1 MSIVVTGSVAFDYI
15 MSFPGFFKDHIL
27 PEKIDI
33 LSVSF
38 LVDSLKR
45 QRGGCATNI
54 AYNLA
59 LLGERPTI
67 MATVGQ
73 DFAEYRTWLES
84 RGVDTSGILVIEDD
98 FTASFFVST
107 DQRGSQIAS
116 FYTGAMSK
124 AGQLTFRSAGHQQAQ
139 LAIVSPN
146 DPAAMT
152 AYCRECADGMG
163 PVGVG
168 DHLAKVAAGRP
179 AINVGLFIG
188 HGSVRSAVMG
198 QVNRE
203 ATPDELEKM
212 RELVRTGMRE
222 GAFGLSTGL
231 FYVPGNYAPLDE
243 VIELARVAGQFGG
256 IHQSHMRDEA
266 SHVLDSVRDT
276 IAIGER
282 GGLPTQ
288 VSHHKIIGK
297 LNWGMSADTLRL
309 IDEARAR
316 GVDATI
322 DQYPYTA
329 SSSPIQGGLVPQWAQ
344 AGGREAMLEGLRD
357 EATRGKVLAA
367 VASSIETDRGGGDP
381 GNVVLAA
388 CAWDPTLAGKSL
400 AQVLR
405 DRGQPVTIPGAA
417 ALVLEIVEKGGCS
430 AVYHAIS
437 EDDVVRIMKHP
448 ATMIASDAVPGIPT
462 FGRNVPHPRAYG
474 TFARVLGLYV
484 REKQVLTLEEAVRK
498 MSAFPAQRM
507 GLGDRGLLRPGMK
520 ADVAVFNPATITD
533 MATFD
538 KPHQYAVG
546 VAAVLVN
553 GQVTLADGT
562 MTGVRAGRPLGRIA
576 RSKRRGG
583 GGGEEPVLAG
593 NHPRHT

>member
-1 MSIVVTGSVAFDYI
+1 MSIRPTALLVLITAASSIAWQWPLHSQAPAFDIVIRGGRVVDGTGSPWFTADVGIRGDAIAAIQPRLDATGARVI
-15 MSFPGFFKDHIL
+15 DAAGLVVSPGF
-27 PEKIDI
+27 ID
-33 LSVSF
+33 VHAH
-38 LVDSLKR
+38 VEPR
-45 QRGGCATNI
+45 QGG
-54 AYNLA
+54 
-59 LLGERPTI
+59 ED
-67 MATVGQ
+67 MVG
-73 DFAEYRTWLES
+73 
-84 RGVDTSGILVIEDD
+84 
-98 FTASFFVST
+98 
-107 DQRGSQIAS
+107 
-116 FYTGAMSK
+116 
-124 AGQLTFRSAGHQQAQ
+124 
-139 LAIVSPN
+139 N
-146 DPAAMT
+146 PAAENNVRQGVT
-152 AYCRECADGMG
+152 TVIGSPDGGG

-168 DHLAKVAAGRP
+168 GYLATVAAGRP
-179 AINVGLFIG
+179 AINVGAFIG

-198 QVNRE
+198 QVDRA
-203 ATPDELEKM
+203 ATPDELERM

-231 FYVPGNYAPLDE
+231 FYVPGNYAPLEE

-266 SHVLDSVRDT
+266 SHVLDSVRET

-288 VSHHKIIGK
+288 VTHHKVIGK
-297 LNWGMSADTLRL
+297 VNWGTSVDTLRL

-329 SSSPIQGGLVPQWAQ
+329 SSTSIQGGLVPQWAQ
-344 AGGREAMLEGLRD
+344 AGGRQAMLQRLRD

-388 CAWDPTLAGKSL
+388 CAWDPSLAGKSL

-405 DRGQPVTIPGAA
+405 DRGRPVTIPGAA
-417 ALVLEIVEKGGCS
+417 ELVVEIIEKGGCS

-448 ATMIASDAVPGIPT
+448 ATMIASDAAPGIPT

-474 TFARVLGLYV
+474 TFARVLGRYV

-520 ADVAVFNPATITD
+520 ADVVVLNPATIKD

-538 KPHQYAVG
+538 TPHQYAVG

-553 GQVTLADGT
+553 GQVTLADGA
-562 MTGVRAGRPLGRIA
+562 MTGARAGRVLERTA
-576 RSKRRGG
+576 R
-583 GGGEEPVLAG
+583 
-593 NHPRHT
+593 